1 MRLHLAHVLQ
11 YVTLRLFPLSAHL
24 LLPMSLTFHVKASMY
39 GGTLKGCVNGK
50 DKEIEQCPK
59 YCKFCSRKNSWGEMS
74 IG

>member
-1 MRLHLAHVLQ
+1 
-11 YVTLRLFPLSAHL
+11 
-24 LLPMSLTFHVKASMY
+24 MY